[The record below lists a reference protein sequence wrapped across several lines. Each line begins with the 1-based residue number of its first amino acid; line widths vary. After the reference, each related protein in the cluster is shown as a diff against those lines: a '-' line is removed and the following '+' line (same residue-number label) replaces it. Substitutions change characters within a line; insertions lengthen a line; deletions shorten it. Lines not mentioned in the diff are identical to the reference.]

1 MRTAIEIMNDKTLSV
16 EVKMEEVQNS
26 MDEQTDPDE
35 ISMLSQL
42 LEGLFLELNAD
53 DEDLLNEEDN

>member
-26 MDEQTDPDE
+26 MSEQTDPDE